1 MLGAI
6 RVILIV
12 SFWGG
17 LFGVILESPVMLFV
31 SRLACGLSI
40 RMFAV
45 RGRHAG
51 LALGAAAFALL
62 MTAELVLSLVAF
74 GRSPAG
80 YLRAYRTPAGA
91 VGLASQ
97 IAFGLIPL
105 LRSGGFRRA

>member
-1 MLGAI
+1 MGTI
-6 RVILIV
+6 RIILIAPL
-12 SFWGG
+12 WGE
-17 LFGVILESPVMLFV
+17 LLGVILESPIMLFV
-31 SRLACGLSI
+31 SWLACGLSI
-40 RMFAV
+40 RVFAV
-45 RGRHAG
+45 RGRCAG
-51 LALGAAAFALL
+51 LAMGAAAFALL